1 MSTWAGKWL
10 DIKYGWGSC
19 WEVDSSA
26 GNCVESDHLKLAE
39 KNLFWMFYFW
49 SWRNWVLFYTLLLWP
64 YSYEL
69 FKQCGLASTNLVFSF
84 IENNEI
90 PSDCQLYKAEKFK
103 YESACNL
110 FSDRLFHKGKEIK
123 PIVKESFD
131 IIITKYTLRVLLAFA
146 V

>member
-19 WEVDSSA
+19 WEVGSSA
-26 GNCVESDHLKLAE
+26 CNCVEPDHLKLAE
-39 KNLFWMFYFW
+39 QNLFWMFYFW
-49 SWRNWVLFYTLLLWP
+49 SWRNWTLSYILLLWP

-84 IENNEI
+84 IKNNEI
-90 PSDCQLYKAEKFK
+90 QSDCQLYNGKKFK

-110 FSDRLFHKGKEIK
+110 FLDKLFHLPSDQRTIVIHGKHK
-123 PIVKESFD
+123 
-131 IIITKYTLRVLLAFA
+131 
-146 V
+146 